1 MSLYDD
7 LVLLFRPLVLADAGV
22 EVVVPALAALLADP
36 ARQVLGDEAPILGP
50 VAFDQRKHELVL
62 FLGLH

>member
-1 MSLYDD
+1 MRLDD
-7 LVLLFRPLVLADAGV
+7 GLVLVFRPSLLLYVGV
-22 EVVVPALAALLADP
+22 EVVVPTLAALLADP

-50 VAFDQRKHELVL
+50 MAFDQRKHELVL